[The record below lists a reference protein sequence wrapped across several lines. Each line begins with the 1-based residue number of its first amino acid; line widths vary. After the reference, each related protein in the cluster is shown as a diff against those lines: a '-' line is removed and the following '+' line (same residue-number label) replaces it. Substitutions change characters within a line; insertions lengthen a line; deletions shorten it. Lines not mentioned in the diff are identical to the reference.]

1 VVRGPGSARAIHVN
15 VPDGVQLLGRMEI
28 ASLNGQASLCSGTQI
43 RLTAVLP
50 DQAREYPPPDLEL
63 DESHE

>member
-1 VVRGPGSARAIHVN
+1 VVGGPGSTRAIHVN
-15 VPDGVQLLGRMEI
+15 VPDGVQLLGRMAI
-28 ASLNGQASLCSGTQI
+28 ASQRASEPSSGTQI